1 MTCPVVNII
10 FYPRTLLYFADLVI
24 LLTFY
29 SMYYSHIIRPL
40 DSGAMLN
47 RAAACLCFMLANRD
61 INYNEWEG
69 DMKSRYEDLLLK

>member
-1 MTCPVVNII
+1 
-10 FYPRTLLYFADLVI
+10 
-24 LLTFY
+24 
-29 SMYYSHIIRPL
+29 MYYTQIIRPL

-69 DMKSRYEDLLLK
+69 DMKSRYEDQIESRRLS